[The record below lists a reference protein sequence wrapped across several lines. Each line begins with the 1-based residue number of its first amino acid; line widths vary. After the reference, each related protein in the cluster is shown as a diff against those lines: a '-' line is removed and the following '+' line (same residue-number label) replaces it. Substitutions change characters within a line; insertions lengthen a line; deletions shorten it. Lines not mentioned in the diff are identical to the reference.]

1 MGGVID
7 NLGRRAFAAIGG
19 ALVSAFGP
27 SIVPDPYE
35 PWLVAAGIFIIAVAV
50 FWPWLVRH
58 VMWRFAIR
66 RPLTGEADVRQADD
80 TPGAALRKRL
90 LDALIDPDQ
99 LYVAEISA
107 SAGRLEDEHVLEFGF
122 RFFNAS
128 QKHLALSQVK
138 GTIECVMTDQ
148 YGAAEHI
155 DLPPPVLLERGA
167 NLNDIAPLTETM
179 IVLQQHLTP
188 KLAAR
193 AQEALQGEGLQFY
206 FDALGILMTG
216 TENRTAVIVVPIYS
230 GVFLRHQSGIRWG
243 RIVRARVEDVLTGR
257 NV

>member
-1 MGGVID
+1 MSVMRGFTD

-35 PWLVAAGIFIIAVAV
+35 PWLVAVGIFIMAVAV

-58 VMWRFAIR
+58 VAWRFAL
-66 RPLTGEADVRQADD
+66 RPPLAGEAAAGPVDETA
-80 TPGAALRKRL
+80 GAALRKRL
-90 LDALIDPDQ
+90 LNAIIDPKQ
-99 LYVAEISA
+99 LYIAEISA
-107 SAGRLEDEHVLEFGF
+107 SAGRLEEEHILEFGF

-128 QKHLALSQVK
+128 QKHLALSQLR
-138 GTIECVMTDQ
+138 GTIECVMTDP
-148 YGAAEHI
+148 YGSAEHI

-188 KLAAR
+188 KLTAAL
-193 AQEALQGEGLQFY
+193 QEALQREGLQFY
-206 FDALGILMTG
+206 FDELGILMTG
-216 TENRTAVIVVPIYS
+216 SEDRTAVTVVPIDS
-230 GVFLRHQSGIRWG
+230 GVFLRDESGVRWG
-243 RIVRARVEDVLTGR
+243 RIVRARVEAAL
-257 NV
+257 